1 LIFIGATDD
10 SRFRAFD
17 GKTGNELWTVK
28 LDAAAHATPI
38 SYLGKN
44 GKQYVVITS
53 AAGGFLDSP
62 LTGDSINAF
71 TLP

>member
-1 LIFIGATDD
+1 LHFFVSPAFASHSLLTPNQRNGPHTVTTRGA
-10 SRFRAFD
+10 
-17 GKTGNELWTVK
+17 
-28 LDAAAHATPI
+28 
-38 SYLGKN
+38 YLGKN

-53 AAGGFLDSP
+53 APGGFLDSP